1 MNLKKIT
8 GLVLCLAVAGVLF
21 TGCSTVKEV
30 KPDKDSVAPSKDVEN
45 SSSSEEA
52 GKKMIDSICRGIS
65 TGNYPLYS
73 RDFTEKHKEHFDK
86 KIFDDAHR
94 AVNEKLGD
102 YKGIEFIGFWRKG
115 NYDILLWKA
124 SFSGTD
130 DDILVQMYVTKIDG
144 TFKIAALKLI

>member
-8 GLVLCLAVAGVLF
+8 GLVLCLAVAGILF

-30 KPDKDSVAPSKDVEN
+30 KPDKDSVGPSQDVEN

-73 RDFTEKHKEHFDK
+73 RDFTEKHKEHFDIK
-86 KIFDDAHR
+86 MFNDAHN

-102 YKGIEFIGFWRKG
+102 YKGIKYIGFWKKRDT
-115 NYDILLWKA
+115 DILLWKA
-124 SFSGTD
+124 RFSGTE
-130 DDILVQMYVTKIDG
+130 DDILVKMYVTKIDG
-144 TFKIAALKLI
+144 TYKIVGLKLI